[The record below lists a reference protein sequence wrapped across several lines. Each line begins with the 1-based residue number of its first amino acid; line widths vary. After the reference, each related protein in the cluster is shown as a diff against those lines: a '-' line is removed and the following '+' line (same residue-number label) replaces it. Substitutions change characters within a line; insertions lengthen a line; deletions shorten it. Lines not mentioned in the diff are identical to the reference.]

1 LNPTFKIESPETTGR
16 KTKLAFLLTMD
27 TVSFIVFGENNKCL
41 SLYSYHLPAEASTDA
56 AAAPLKE
63 IILSQN
69 LPAADVD
76 EVVFIYGYPAAL
88 IVPNDFAAETPG
100 KEMLELVFGDQS
112 DSLIK
117 TDICP
122 DQNRQT
128 VYAVPQQIKAVTDY
142 IFPSHTARHL
152 YSLLPQ
158 VPGIAPSELYCI
170 FYNSSFTAMLL
181 KENKLQAIQTYQY
194 KSPEDVAYYMLQLCE
209 SFDAIVNDIHV
220 HLNGMISEE
229 SNLYNGI
236 SKYFLNL
243 QFDALP
249 AGIDYPETINEY
261 PAHYF
266 SHLFAAAQCV

>member
-1 LNPTFKIESPETTGR
+1 MNPTFKIESSATTGR
-16 KTKLAFLLTMD
+16 KTKIVFLLAMD

-41 SLYSYHLPAEASTDA
+41 SLYSYHLAAETSAGT

-63 IILSQN
+63 IILSQH

-76 EVVFIYGYPAAL
+76 EIVFIFGYPTAL
-88 IVPNDFAAETPG
+88 IVPNGFAVETSG
-100 KEMLELVFGDQS
+100 KEMLELIFGDQS
-112 DSLIK
+112 DSFIK

-142 IFPSHTARHL
+142 IFPSHITRHL
-152 YSLLPQ
+152 YSLLPEI
-158 VPGIAPSELYCI
+158 PSIAVNELYCI
-170 FYNSSFTAMLL
+170 FYNSTFTAMLV

-194 KSPEDVAYYMLQLCE
+194 KSPEDVVYYMLQLCE
-209 SFDAIVNDIHV
+209 SFEASVNDTNV
-220 HLNGMISEE
+220 HLNGMISEA

-243 QFDALP
+243 QFEALP